1 MHYINKY
8 LLYVMH
14 VVKVN
19 IENQFHMHQDLVPG
33 AKLFFRLSPHP
44 NQNKLGGFAKN
55 ESGVP
60 VR

>member
-1 MHYINKY
+1 
-8 LLYVMH
+8 MH

-60 VR
+60 VRKKFN